1 MSENWVSKEFH
12 LTNLGDQRLNKRLS
26 MLTERF
32 SKSPE
37 SPINQACENW
47 AETKAAYRF
56 FQNDSI
62 SYREITKSHIEAT
75 KQRCSEFST
84 ILAIQDTTYFN
95 YSDHPETK
103 GLCPLSR
110 NKGKHK
116 KDIVTLGLIMHSTL
130 AVSTDGLPLGVIDQK
145 IYSRPELSKE
155 KKELKKN
162 THNNALSIE
171 DKDSFRWLESLKNC
185 NNTFIT
191 KSTKIITVCDRE
203 ADIYDFFLLADHLKS
218 SVLVRAN
225 HNRKINKKSP
235 FSEIT
240 GEELWNLVKRI
251 KCKGTIKIKIPKQ
264 KDRAAR
270 TATCHIKF
278 SEINMTPPRNHL
290 GIKTK
295 KLPTLKLYAIYVSEI
310 NCPKDAEPID
320 WILLTN
326 IPIQNIYQALEKIE
340 WYCLRWRIE
349 TWHKIIK
356 SGLKVEDCRLSTSE
370 RLIRYLA
377 VMSIVAWRIFW
388 ITLLSRVTPN
398 VPCYL
403 FLNDLEWKILFS
415 KLNHGK
421 NIPGHPPT
429 VKQSVIW
436 IARLGGFL
444 ARKGDKEPGIT
455 YVWRG
460 LKKFSAILEGVEL
473 AKKIYG

>member
-1 MSENWVSKEFH
+1 MNENWALKEFQ

-62 SYREITKSHIEAT
+62 SYREITKGHIEAT

-95 YSDHPETK
+95 YSSHPETK
-103 GLCPLSR
+103 GLCLLSR
-110 NKGKHK
+110 K
-116 KDIVTLGLIMHSTL
+116 KRKQKEDIVTLGLIMHSTL
-130 AVSTDGLPLGVIDQK
+130 AVSTDGLPLGIIEQK

-155 KKELKKN
+155 KKELKKR
-162 THNNALSIE
+162 THNNALSIKE
-171 DKDSFRWLESLKNC
+171 KDSYRWLESLKNC
-185 NNTFIT
+185 STTFIT
-191 KSTKIITVCDRE
+191 KSPEIITVCDRE
-203 ADIYDFFLLADHLKS
+203 ADIYDFFLLANHLKS
-218 SVLVRAN
+218 SVLVRA
-225 HNRKINKKSP
+225 HYNRIVNKKSP
-235 FSEIT
+235 YSEIT
-240 GEELWNLVKRI
+240 GEELWNLVERI

-264 KDRAAR
+264 KDRVAR
-270 TATCHIKF
+270 TATCYIKF
-278 SEINMTPPRNHL
+278 SEFNMNPPINHL
-290 GIKTK
+290 ERKTK
-295 KLPTLKLYAIYVSEI
+295 KLPSLKLYAISVSEKD
-310 NCPKDAEPID
+310 CPKDTEPID

-326 IPIQNIYQALEKIE
+326 LPIQNVDQALEKIE

-356 SGLKVEDCRLSTSE
+356 SGLKVEECRLSTSE

-388 ITLLSRVTPN
+388 ITLVARITPN
-398 VPCYL
+398 VSCYL
-403 FLNDLEWKILFS
+403 FLNDFEWKILFA
-415 KLNHGK
+415 KLNRGK
-421 NIPGHPPT
+421 NIPRHPPT

-436 IARLGGFL
+436 IAQ
-444 ARKGDKEPGIT
+444 
-455 YVWRG
+455 
-460 LKKFSAILEGVEL
+460 KKR
-473 AKKIYG
+473 